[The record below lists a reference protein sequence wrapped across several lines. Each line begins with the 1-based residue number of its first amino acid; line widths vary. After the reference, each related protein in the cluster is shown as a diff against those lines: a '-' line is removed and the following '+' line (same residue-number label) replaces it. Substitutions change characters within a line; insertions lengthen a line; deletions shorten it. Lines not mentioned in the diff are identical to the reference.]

1 MGMENEQLYVKQ
13 TLEGDANAFAHVVHL
28 YKDKMYGLALRI
40 VRSPHDAEDLV
51 QDAFVKAYEN
61 LHRFKGKSQL
71 STWLYRITYNA
82 AISFLRKKG
91 AASGQTRPADGR
103 QLHYSSASPDG
114 QLEMQL
120 QRLEQALEM
129 LREDD
134 RAIVTLHYR
143 HCCGVAEIAKI
154 VGLSASNVKV
164 RLHRARKKLQDLMNI
179 NGHE

>member
-1 MGMENEQLYVKQ
+1 MENERLYVKQ
-13 TLEGDANAFAHVVHL
+13 ALEGNDEVFARVVQL

-61 LHRFKGKSQL
+61 LHRFEGKSQL

-82 AISFLRKKG
+82 AISFTRKKRIAPTG
-91 AASGQTRPADGR
+91 ASEEMKDNLLAPRQGSGSE
-103 QLHYSSASPDG
+103 H
-114 QLEMQL
+114 EMQL
-120 QRLEQALEM
+120 RQLERALEM

-134 RAIVTLHYR
+134 RAIVLLHYR
-143 HCCGVAEIAKI
+143 HGCGVAEIAKV

-164 RLHRARKKLQDLMNI
+164 RLHRARKKLQDLMNM
-179 NGHE
+179 NSHE